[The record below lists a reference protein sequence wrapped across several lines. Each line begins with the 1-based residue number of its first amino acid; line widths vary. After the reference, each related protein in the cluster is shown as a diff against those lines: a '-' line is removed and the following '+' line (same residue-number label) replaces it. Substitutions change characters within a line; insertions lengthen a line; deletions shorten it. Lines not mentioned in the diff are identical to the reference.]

1 MTEDLLRSA
10 MDRFTEDVR
19 VPPGLPARAVRR
31 LRRRKAAICAAVGT
45 SVAAVTAVAVT
56 LAGAGPAADPRTSY
70 VLLRAEAA
78 LAAVSQQDLI
88 QQIHV
93 TFAGNGES
101 ASDWL
106 YRDDDR
112 LVSYGPDG
120 RPTSDNADRVTG
132 NQEISTGVDYT
143 KKTWYQS
150 AQTLHGGA
158 PSAMP
163 PPCQEVAPLA
173 YNMPIPGFP
182 DWANEF
188 RTALSCGVYAVA
200 GTEQVNGK
208 SLIRLTPA
216 HPGNVNTT
224 YWIDAATY
232 LPVRAQLVYGDSA
245 DEETFQWLSPTA
257 ANLAHLDV
265 PIPAG
270 FTRVPPPS

>member
-1 MTEDLLRSA
+1 
-10 MDRFTEDVR
+10 
-19 VPPGLPARAVRR
+19 LPARAVRR
-31 LRRRKAAICAAVGT
+31 LRRRKAAICAAVGASLT
-45 SVAAVTAVAVT
+45 AVTAVAIT
-56 LAGAGPAADPRTSY
+56 LAAAGPVTDQRTSY

-93 TFAGNGES
+93 TFAVGES

-106 YRDDDR
+106 YGSQDR
-112 LVSYGPDG
+112 LLSYGPDG
-120 RPTSDNADRVTG
+120 RPTSDDGDRVVG
-132 NQEISTGVDYT
+132 NQAISTGVDYS

-150 AQTLHGGA
+150 AETMHGGA
-158 PSAMP
+158 PSAIP
-163 PPCQEVAPLA
+163 PPCAEVARLA
-173 YNMPIPGFP
+173 YNMPIPGPP

-188 RTALSCGVYAVA
+188 STALSCGVYQVA

-216 HPGNVNTT
+216 HPGNANTT

-232 LPVRAQLVYGDSA
+232 LPVRAQLAYGDSR

-257 ANLAHLDV
+257 ANLAHLNV